1 MWTFVIAICV
11 LVATTLQTIVAIV
24 DMREAHRPAIE
35 VAKIEEQLVQ
45 EQPRF
50 KRRRGRKELRSWRD
64 DETERSLAYVDL
76 VAFSWTLLV
85 FASGVASV
93 QAGVDL
99 F

>member
-50 KRRRGRKELRSWRD
+50 KRRRWRKELRSWRD